1 LWHVLAVIFFQLN
14 SHEKND
20 PSNVFKAIRLA
31 DALRLYDVTYH
42 DGGTKQPEALAT
54 YEVAIQM
61 TVAKRE
67 QLLESEQDTTLSTMS
82 VNEEVMMDY
91 AQKSVDG
98 LLCSLYTAKGKVY
111 FMANMFER
119 AVEAYSHCLEF
130 APLYLDAL
138 K

>member
-1 LWHVLAVIFFQLN
+1 VSLAVGWPSSYLN
-14 SHEKND
+14 KIEKND

-67 QLLESEQDTTLSTMS
+67 HLLETEQDTTLSMS

-91 AQKSVDG
+91 TQKSVDG

-138 K
+138 R

>member
-1 LWHVLAVIFFQLN
+1 
-14 SHEKND
+14 
-20 PSNVFKAIRLA
+20 VFKAIRLA

-42 DGGTKQPEALAT
+42 DGGTKQPEALET

-61 TVAKRE
+61 TISQR
-67 QLLESEQDTTLSTMS
+67 QQMLENDQDTTLSSMGSTI
-82 VNEEVMMDY
+82 VNDEVMIDY
-91 AQKSVDG
+91 PQKSVDG
-98 LLCSLYTAKGKVY
+98 LLCALYTAKGKVY

-138 K
+138 R